1 MKFRHLCALLH
12 CFTSLLTELSKWYV
26 WLGENKTVIIVFLVS
41 FQFDSKQK
49 RTFLKRSFCD
59 TDSEMDLYIGNTITV
74 FGRDLKLIEY
84 MNDITKNELMKK
96 SERFV
101 IEMLFFALH
110 F

>member
-1 MKFRHLCALLH
+1 
-12 CFTSLLTELSKWYV
+12 
-26 WLGENKTVIIVFLVS
+26 
-41 FQFDSKQK
+41 
-49 RTFLKRSFCD
+49 
-59 TDSEMDLYIGNTITV
+59 MDLYIGNTITV